1 MDISRAQM
9 AYDNME
15 PEYLDPRKEDKY
27 INENLFTHMEQ
38 VKLDC
43 LNDRENEVF
52 DVAATLDPD
61 QLRALIQAVCI
72 GMDAESIA
80 AIATGMVA
88 EAVKMVAEEQLIKK
102 FERGEE

>member
-1 MDISRAQM
+1 MDLGRAQM

-15 PEYLDPRKEDKY
+15 PVYNGDLDKY
-27 INENLFTHMEQ
+27 VEENLHTHAEQ
-38 VKLDC
+38 VKRDC

-72 GMDAESIA
+72 GMDDSSIA
-80 AIATGMVA
+80 AIAKGMVA
-88 EAVKMVAEEQLIKK
+88 EAVKLVAEEQLIIK
-102 FERGEE
+102 FEKGEA

>member
-1 MDISRAQM
+1 MDLGRAQM

-15 PEYLDPRKEDKY
+15 PIYTGDLDKY
-27 INENLFTHMEQ
+27 VEENLHTHAEQ
-38 VKLDC
+38 VKRDC

-61 QLRALIQAVCI
+61 QVRALIQAVCI

-80 AIATGMVA
+80 KIATGMVA
-88 EAVKMVAEEQLIKK
+88 EAVKLVAEEQLIIK
-102 FERGEE
+102 FEKGEA